1 VPHVAR
7 LVARARAKRW
17 LAVAVANLRILIAFA
32 FLPAGMKK
40 LIGEPFTDPTNTGA
54 FHDFLH
60 AFHATGWFYNAVG
73 IVQLVAAGLLFAQRF
88 EGALLVVPVI
98 ATITAFC
105 WSTLGVSPTTI
116 VATLILLGTAAL
128 VVWDLHR
135 WTRSERIA
143 EPIDHRLWRWC
154 GLIVATLY
162 VGYCLAVGEVY
173 RPKGA
178 KPDEPGFY
186 LFPVIVLL
194 PIITLVIEQRR
205 LRTSAASRS

>member
-1 VPHVAR
+1 MDRIAR

-40 LIGEPFTDPTNTGA
+40 LISEPFTDPGNTGP

-73 IVQLVAAGLLFAQRF
+73 LVQLVAAGLLFAQRF
-88 EGALLVVPVI
+88 EGALLVLPVI
-98 ATITAFC
+98 ATIAAFC

-116 VATLILLGTAAL
+116 VATLILLGTLAL
-128 VVWDLHR
+128 VLWDLHR
-135 WTRSERIA
+135 WTRTERTPERI
-143 EPIDHRLWRWC
+143 DHALWRWC
-154 GLIVATLY
+154 GIAVAVLY
-162 VGYCLAVGEVY
+162 VGYCIAVGEVY
-173 RPKGA
+173 RPRGA

-186 LFPVIVLL
+186 LFPVIAML
-194 PIITLVIEQRR
+194 PIVTLVIEQRR
-205 LRTSAASRS
+205 LKTSAASRS